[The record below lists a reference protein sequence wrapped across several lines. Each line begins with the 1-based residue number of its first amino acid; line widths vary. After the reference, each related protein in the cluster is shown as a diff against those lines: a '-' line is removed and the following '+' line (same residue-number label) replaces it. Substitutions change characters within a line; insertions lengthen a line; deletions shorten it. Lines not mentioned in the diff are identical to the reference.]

1 MTEQKRKN
9 SRYVWLAAAVIW
21 MAVIFGFSSQKADDS
36 SKISGTLAYQIVEG
50 VNSAANFGW
59 KEDLMRQYASLIEH
73 PARKAAHMTEYAIL
87 ACILLGNF
95 TQYADLSGR
104 RFLWAE
110 LGAAMYA
117 ATDEFHQLFIEGRS
131 GELKDVFIDS
141 LGAAAGLL
149 LAWAVSSIIKK
160 WKKRK
165 R

>member
-36 SKISGTLAYQIVEG
+36 SEISGTLAYQIVEG

-95 TQYADLSGR
+95 TP
-104 RFLWAE
+104 
-110 LGAAMYA
+110 
-117 ATDEFHQLFIEGRS
+117 
-131 GELKDVFIDS
+131 
-141 LGAAAGLL
+141 LL
-149 LAWAVSSIIKK
+149 TF
-160 WKKRK
+160 
-165 R
+165 